1 MDLFCFWRDL
11 LAPSAR
17 TVSGTNKQQE
27 NTRQQDN
34 SAREGE
40 GGQVN
45 SCILIAVLKE
55 ASPWQAADMS
65 IMKQQK

>member
-1 MDLFCFWRDL
+1 MDLFCFWMDL
-11 LAPSAR
+11 LVPSAR
-17 TVSGTNKQQE
+17 TEWHVQE

-40 GGQVN
+40 EGQVN

-55 ASPWQAADMS
+55 ASLWQAADMS